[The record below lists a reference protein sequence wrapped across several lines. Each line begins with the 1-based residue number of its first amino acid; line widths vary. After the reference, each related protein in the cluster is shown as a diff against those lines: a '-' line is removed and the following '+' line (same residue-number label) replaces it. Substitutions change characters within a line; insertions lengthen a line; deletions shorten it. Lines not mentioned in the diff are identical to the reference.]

1 MPARKN
7 HGESARL
14 VGRRYDRRALHLLS
28 SRRELRV
35 FRECRFWSGKGA
47 ESPIRADRPRRGLCG
62 VPPIWHVSCTA
73 FAILVSFHQGQL
85 SGVNSVARRTR
96 VEHERRSKFVLTQ
109 MERALGRARF
119 MWCNVFLALRSWRS
133 QQKQVL
139 QMTTSDGICRMMQ
152 LWPCGSG
159 LTQSIDTVYEDRSGK
174 IIILFHDTN
183 RCAILQPKA
192 VNRLLTP
199 FLYY

>member
-1 MPARKN
+1 
-7 HGESARL
+7 
-14 VGRRYDRRALHLLS
+14 
-28 SRRELRV
+28 
-35 FRECRFWSGKGA
+35 
-47 ESPIRADRPRRGLCG
+47 
-62 VPPIWHVSCTA
+62 
-73 FAILVSFHQGQL
+73 
-85 SGVNSVARRTR
+85 
-96 VEHERRSKFVLTQ
+96 

-199 FLYY
+199 FLYYYFVSKIPGTTIVCTVVAELFAALQADTIRRQDKSSGSSLTERRDGHTTKKSRLSKSSSAVQSSST